1 MSWLFRGRGSPSK
14 GESPGSEKKASKP
27 TKAHLGETS
36 KFYYNE
42 KLKRWCVEG
51 EEGDEGESSDAGIA
65 PPPMSRSVSQDY
77 LPADDGRGQGE
88 SAATAMSGLNPLTSS
103 SMPGSPRRGASLRQR
118 YYDPGYIGTTK
129 QGSEEDGSVGG
140 SVPALSLPER
150 PSFFGAGGHDAQ
162 QPGPGV
168 PNNGGKIPITLFVP
182 QTQDGTGQGGFDENN
197 QVGEGEGNVNGGGGE
212 VPAFSMPWGNETEA
226 SEAQSSNGVG
236 ALDEGSQQ
244 HQHEQ
249 DAAADGTAA
258 ETAEAAE
265 EAAYPAPAVGLEAY
279 GEDPLFPVQDQ
290 FAHLDYDQAKA
301 TYFEQ
306 KDQQAAY
313 GGEARLD
320 DLAGDS
326 EPQLPSQAQGL
337 GLPGDAQQQAGLAN
351 GSGDYNG
358 DYYGGYNGG
367 YGPAQTEEEGP
378 NSEASAQQPDPLAA
392 DVAYNDGY
400 DGLQQPATAAEH
412 HQWHSL
418 DMSQADSRAG
428 EQSLDLSS
436 YNSSYKDVASLD
448 KAQQHLQREL
458 DAMAEKLRDSES
470 ERERLRAELEMER
483 ERERAVASTSAG
495 EEPAEPETPSAAGDA
510 AAAGTPAG
518 KATYS
523 TIKRSLQEKIEEL
536 ELNDLE
542 KHKLLLENYRL
553 QESLRQKDEEL
564 KDIQSD
570 MNDLLVCLGQ
580 ESAKVQALVPYA
592 EGAGQDVETLLQ
604 RVEEESALEMGEES
618 VGQAGEAE
626 AEVEEGDEFTSEPL
640 V

>member
-14 GESPGSEKKASKP
+14 VESPGSEKKAGKP

-182 QTQDGTGQGGFDENN
+182 QTQDGTGQGGFDEND

-290 FAHLDYDQAKA
+290 FEHLDYDQAKA

-320 DLAGDS
+320 DLIGRLTLEEKGALMGHYDVGDT
-326 EPQLPSQAQGL
+326 QYKNL
-337 GLPGDAQQQAGLAN
+337 GR
-351 GSGDYNG
+351 
-358 DYYGGYNGG
+358 
-367 YGPAQTEEEGP
+367 
-378 NSEASAQQPDPLAA
+378 
-392 DVAYNDGY
+392 
-400 DGLQQPATAAEH
+400 ATAAGIPRLGI
-412 HQWHSL
+412 HSYDFGMECNQGMNVGYPQNIGMAATFNRSL
-418 DMSQADSRAG
+418 LFAAG
-428 EQSLDLSS
+428 RGTGIGVRSNANDCTAGLGHCNRQSPGSTSPALSCWS
-436 YNSSYKDVASLD
+436 PMINIMRHPLWGRNHEGYGECPYLSG
-448 KAQQHLQREL
+448 EL
-458 DAMAEKLRDSES
+458 AAAMVRGLCSTKLRK
-470 ERERLRAELEMER
+470 
-483 ERERAVASTSAG
+483 AS
-495 EEPAEPETPSAAGDA
+495 
-510 AAAGTPAG
+510 
-518 KATYS
+518 K
-523 TIKRSLQEKIEEL
+523 
-536 ELNDLE
+536 
-542 KHKLLLENYRL
+542 
-553 QESLRQKDEEL
+553 
-564 KDIQSD
+564 
-570 MNDLLVCLGQ
+570 
-580 ESAKVQALVPYA
+580 
-592 EGAGQDVETLLQ
+592 
-604 RVEEESALEMGEES
+604 
-618 VGQAGEAE
+618 
-626 AEVEEGDEFTSEPL
+626 
-640 V
+640 